1 MMGWRLLLTR
11 PAQESAAL
19 AATLAEQGIYSS
31 SLPLLAIEALSESA
45 EQRVTLV
52 DLQRYSAVIVVSK
65 PAARLA
71 LDLLDRYQAPVPAD
85 QPWFSVG
92 AATAQILNEHG
103 LQVYYPEQADDSEAL
118 LALPQLQQ
126 ALTAATNPQVLILRG
141 EGGRELLAERLRG
154 QGVQVDYLPLYRRVL
169 PDYPPAA
176 LAERIQAERLNAL
189 VVSSGQGFVHLRE
202 LAADAWADLAR
213 LPLFVPSPRVA
224 EMARAAGAQ
233 FVVDCRGAS
242 AAALLAALQAQPAP
256 ISDAKDGY
264 VSEATTPK
272 EQASNDHAVKPQ
284 EPAPVD
290 AAAAKPVTPAP
301 AAGKPASRGNGLAL
315 LALLV
320 AAAGAGAGGWGL
332 WQLQALDAREQQQ
345 QGQLQEA
352 RSEAQSLAQTSKKLE
367 VRLDQ
372 LPSVEE
378 LETRRRLLTQ
388 LQGDQQLLNQRLE
401 TVLGASRQDWRLAEA
416 EHLLR
421 LASLRLS
428 ALQDI
433 NSATALVQAADEI
446 LHEQDDPAA
455 FAAREQ
461 LAKSLQAL
469 RSTANPDRT
478 GLFLQLGALREQVAQ
493 LNALA
498 PSFSGEGGV
507 LSELAD
513 AGVVEQQWW
522 QRGLQTLSEYFRI
535 DFNADRN
542 IRPMLAGQSL
552 TQVRLALS
560 LALEQAQ
567 WGALHGQSEVYRQA
581 LQQAREVLD
590 AHFDVDNPN
599 SRALRARIDELAER
613 PIAVTPPDLSP
624 TLNAVQAYM
633 QAKQAARSQQQIEA
647 EPAAAA
653 SDDVEAQLQE
663 ELQ

>member
-1 MMGWRLLLTR
+1 M
-11 PAQESAAL
+11 
-19 AATLAEQGIYSS
+19 
-31 SLPLLAIEALSESA
+31 
-45 EQRVTLV
+45 
-52 DLQRYSAVIVVSK
+52 
-65 PAARLA
+65 
-71 LDLLDRYQAPVPAD
+71 
-85 QPWFSVG
+85 
-92 AATAQILNEHG
+92 
-103 LQVYYPEQADDSEAL
+103 
-118 LALPQLQQ
+118 
-126 ALTAATNPQVLILRG
+126 
-141 EGGRELLAERLRG
+141 
-154 QGVQVDYLPLYRRVL
+154 
-169 PDYPPAA
+169 
-176 LAERIQAERLNAL
+176 
-189 VVSSGQGFVHLRE
+189 
-202 LAADAWADLAR
+202 
-213 LPLFVPSPRVA
+213 
-224 EMARAAGAQ
+224 
-233 FVVDCRGAS
+233 
-242 AAALLAALQAQPAP
+242 
-256 ISDAKDGY
+256 
-264 VSEATTPK
+264 SEATTPK
-272 EQASNDHAVKPQ
+272 EQTPNEHAIKQPEQAS
-284 EPAPVD
+284 VD
-290 AAAAKPVTPAP
+290 GAAAMPVNPPAVS
-301 AAGKPASRGNGLAL
+301 KPASRGNGLAL

-320 AAAGAGAGGWGL
+320 AAAGAGVAGWGL

-352 RSEAQSLAQTSKKLE
+352 RSEAQSLARTGETLE
-367 VRLDQ
+367 QRLDQ

-493 LNALA
+493 LNAQA
-498 PSFSGEGGV
+498 PSFNGEGGV

-522 QRGLQTLSEYFRI
+522 QRGLQALSEYFRI

-581 LQQAREVLD
+581 LQQAREVLG

-599 SRALRARIDELAER
+599 SRALRARLDELAEQ

-624 TLNAVQAYM
+624 TLNAVQAYI
-633 QAKQAARSQQQIEA
+633 QAKQTARSQQKVES
-647 EPAAAA
+647 EPAAEAT
-653 SDDVEAQLQE
+653 DDVEASLQE
-663 ELQ
+663 ALQ

>member
-1 MMGWRLLLTR
+1 M
-11 PAQESAAL
+11 
-19 AATLAEQGIYSS
+19 
-31 SLPLLAIEALSESA
+31 
-45 EQRVTLV
+45 
-52 DLQRYSAVIVVSK
+52 
-65 PAARLA
+65 
-71 LDLLDRYQAPVPAD
+71 
-85 QPWFSVG
+85 
-92 AATAQILNEHG
+92 
-103 LQVYYPEQADDSEAL
+103 
-118 LALPQLQQ
+118 
-126 ALTAATNPQVLILRG
+126 
-141 EGGRELLAERLRG
+141 
-154 QGVQVDYLPLYRRVL
+154 
-169 PDYPPAA
+169 
-176 LAERIQAERLNAL
+176 
-189 VVSSGQGFVHLRE
+189 
-202 LAADAWADLAR
+202 
-213 LPLFVPSPRVA
+213 
-224 EMARAAGAQ
+224 
-233 FVVDCRGAS
+233 
-242 AAALLAALQAQPAP
+242 
-256 ISDAKDGY
+256 
-264 VSEATTPK
+264 SEATTPK
-272 EQASNDHAVKPQ
+272 DQDPQ
-284 EPAPVD
+284 EHAQTLKQSAAELPSTPPPAPS
-290 AAAAKPVTPAP
+290 
-301 AAGKPASRGNGLAL
+301 KPAGRGNGLAL

-320 AAAGAGAGGWGL
+320 AAAGAGAGGWGV
-332 WQLQALDAREQQQ
+332 WQLQMLEAREQQQ
-345 QGQLQEA
+345 QSQQQSQLQGA
-352 RSEAQSLAQTSKKLE
+352 RDQAQNLAQTAETLQQ
-367 VRLDQ
+367 RLDQ
-372 LPSVEE
+372 LPTVEE
-378 LETRRRLLTQ
+378 LESRRRLLAQ
-388 LQGDQQLLNQRLE
+388 LQGDQQVLNQRLE

-461 LAKSLQAL
+461 LAKSLEAL
-469 RSTANPDRT
+469 RSTLNPDRT

-567 WGALHGQSEVYRQA
+567 WAALHGQAAVYQQA

-599 SRALRARIDELAER
+599 SRALRARIDELAQQ

-624 TLNAVQAYM
+624 ALNVVQAYL
-633 QAKQAARSQQQIEA
+633 QAKQAARLQQSGEA
-647 EPAAAA
+647 PPAAAA
-653 SDDVEAQLQE
+653 NDDVEAQLQE
-663 ELQ
+663 ALQ

>member
-1 MMGWRLLLTR
+1 M
-11 PAQESAAL
+11 
-19 AATLAEQGIYSS
+19 
-31 SLPLLAIEALSESA
+31 
-45 EQRVTLV
+45 
-52 DLQRYSAVIVVSK
+52 
-65 PAARLA
+65 
-71 LDLLDRYQAPVPAD
+71 
-85 QPWFSVG
+85 
-92 AATAQILNEHG
+92 
-103 LQVYYPEQADDSEAL
+103 
-118 LALPQLQQ
+118 
-126 ALTAATNPQVLILRG
+126 
-141 EGGRELLAERLRG
+141 
-154 QGVQVDYLPLYRRVL
+154 
-169 PDYPPAA
+169 
-176 LAERIQAERLNAL
+176 
-189 VVSSGQGFVHLRE
+189 
-202 LAADAWADLAR
+202 
-213 LPLFVPSPRVA
+213 
-224 EMARAAGAQ
+224 
-233 FVVDCRGAS
+233 
-242 AAALLAALQAQPAP
+242 
-256 ISDAKDGY
+256 
-264 VSEATTPK
+264 SEATTPK
-272 EQASNDHAVKPQ
+272 DQDPQ
-284 EPAPVD
+284 EHEQTLQQSAAELPSTPPSAP
-290 AAAAKPVTPAP
+290 
-301 AAGKPASRGNGLAL
+301 GKPAGRGNGLAL

-332 WQLQALDAREQQQ
+332 WQLQALEAREQQQ
-345 QGQLQEA
+345 QSQQQSQLQSA
-352 RSEAQSLAQTSKKLE
+352 RDQAQNLAQTAEALQQ
-367 VRLDQ
+367 RLDQ
-372 LPSVEE
+372 LPTVEE
-378 LETRRRLLTQ
+378 LESRRRLLAQ
-388 LQGDQQLLNQRLE
+388 LQGDQQVLNQRLE

-461 LAKSLQAL
+461 LAKSLEAL
-469 RSTANPDRT
+469 RSTLNPDRT

-498 PSFSGEGGV
+498 PSFIGEGGV

-567 WGALHGQSEVYRQA
+567 WGALHGQAAVYQQA

-599 SRALRARIDELAER
+599 SRALRARIDELAQQ

-624 TLNAVQAYM
+624 ALNSVQAYL
-633 QAKQAARSQQQIEA
+633 QAKQAARLQQSGEA
-647 EPAAAA
+647 PPAAVAN
-653 SDDVEAQLQE
+653 DDVEAQLQE
-663 ELQ
+663 ALQ

>member
-1 MMGWRLLLTR
+1 M
-11 PAQESAAL
+11 
-19 AATLAEQGIYSS
+19 
-31 SLPLLAIEALSESA
+31 
-45 EQRVTLV
+45 
-52 DLQRYSAVIVVSK
+52 
-65 PAARLA
+65 
-71 LDLLDRYQAPVPAD
+71 
-85 QPWFSVG
+85 
-92 AATAQILNEHG
+92 
-103 LQVYYPEQADDSEAL
+103 
-118 LALPQLQQ
+118 
-126 ALTAATNPQVLILRG
+126 
-141 EGGRELLAERLRG
+141 
-154 QGVQVDYLPLYRRVL
+154 
-169 PDYPPAA
+169 
-176 LAERIQAERLNAL
+176 
-189 VVSSGQGFVHLRE
+189 
-202 LAADAWADLAR
+202 
-213 LPLFVPSPRVA
+213 
-224 EMARAAGAQ
+224 
-233 FVVDCRGAS
+233 
-242 AAALLAALQAQPAP
+242 
-256 ISDAKDGY
+256 
-264 VSEATTPK
+264 SEATTPK
-272 EQASNDHAVKPQ
+272 DQDPQ
-284 EPAPVD
+284 EHEQTLKQSAAELPSTPSPAPS
-290 AAAAKPVTPAP
+290 
-301 AAGKPASRGNGLAL
+301 KPAGRGNGLAL

-332 WQLQALDAREQQQ
+332 WQLQMLEAREQQQ
-345 QGQLQEA
+345 QSQQQSQLQSA
-352 RSEAQSLAQTSKKLE
+352 RSEAQGLAQTAEKLQQ
-367 VRLDQ
+367 RLEQ

-378 LETRRRLLTQ
+378 LESRRRLLTQ
-388 LQGDQQLLNQRLE
+388 LQGDQQVLNQRLE

-461 LAKSLQAL
+461 LAKSLEAL
-469 RSTANPDRT
+469 RSTLNPDRT

-542 IRPMLAGQSL
+542 IRPLLTGQSL

-567 WGALHGQSEVYRQA
+567 WGALHGQVAVYQQA

-599 SRALRARIDELAER
+599 SRALRARIDELAQQ
-613 PIAVTPPDLSP
+613 PIAVAPPDLSP
-624 TLNAVQAYM
+624 ALNAVQAYL
-633 QAKQAARSQQQIEA
+633 QAKQAARLQQSGEA
-647 EPAAAA
+647 SPAAAA
-653 SDDVEAQLQE
+653 NDDVEAQLQE
-663 ELQ
+663 ALQ

>member
-1 MMGWRLLLTR
+1 M
-11 PAQESAAL
+11 
-19 AATLAEQGIYSS
+19 
-31 SLPLLAIEALSESA
+31 
-45 EQRVTLV
+45 
-52 DLQRYSAVIVVSK
+52 
-65 PAARLA
+65 
-71 LDLLDRYQAPVPAD
+71 
-85 QPWFSVG
+85 
-92 AATAQILNEHG
+92 
-103 LQVYYPEQADDSEAL
+103 
-118 LALPQLQQ
+118 
-126 ALTAATNPQVLILRG
+126 
-141 EGGRELLAERLRG
+141 
-154 QGVQVDYLPLYRRVL
+154 
-169 PDYPPAA
+169 
-176 LAERIQAERLNAL
+176 
-189 VVSSGQGFVHLRE
+189 
-202 LAADAWADLAR
+202 
-213 LPLFVPSPRVA
+213 
-224 EMARAAGAQ
+224 
-233 FVVDCRGAS
+233 
-242 AAALLAALQAQPAP
+242 
-256 ISDAKDGY
+256 
-264 VSEATTPK
+264 SEATTPK
-272 EQASNDHAVKPQ
+272 DQGPQ
-284 EPAPVD
+284 EHEQTLQQSAAELPSTPSPAPS
-290 AAAAKPVTPAP
+290 
-301 AAGKPASRGNGLAL
+301 KPAGRGNGLAL

-332 WQLQALDAREQQQ
+332 WQLQMLEAREQQQ
-345 QGQLQEA
+345 QSQQQSQLQSA
-352 RSEAQSLAQTSKKLE
+352 RSEAQGLAQTAETLQQRLE
-367 VRLDQ
+367 Q

-378 LETRRRLLTQ
+378 LESRRRLLTQ
-388 LQGDQQLLNQRLE
+388 LQGDQQVLNQRLE

-461 LAKSLQAL
+461 LAKSLEAL
-469 RSTANPDRT
+469 RSTLNPDRT

-522 QRGLQTLSEYFRI
+522 QRVLQTLSEYFRI

-542 IRPMLAGQSL
+542 IRPLLTGQSL

-567 WGALHGQSEVYRQA
+567 WGALHGQVAVYQQA

-599 SRALRARIDELAER
+599 SRALRARIDELAQQ

-624 TLNAVQAYM
+624 ALNAVQAYL
-633 QAKQAARSQQQIEA
+633 QAKQAARLQQSGEA
-647 EPAAAA
+647 PPASAAN
-653 SDDVEAQLQE
+653 DDVEAQLQE
-663 ELQ
+663 ALQ